1 MNKVLRAAT
10 IRPFELFRDV
20 VNVSYAREIGRKQ
33 AVAVTPGAQVITNIQ
48 RGDCVARSFTYPQGS
63 RHVPA
68 SIGVKTPGGLRA
80 RVQAGQ
86 SVVEG
91 AQTEDLVMTNKIV
104 SASARPMRRSFFMGV
119 ATALLTV
126 LAASAAFGQAP
137 RPAQPAQPARPAPGA
152 PPAQAPAAAQPS
164 PNEPP
169 LQLMNMPQLVFTPWI
184 KMCGKGPEATA
195 KQVCVTQRAATTE
208 MGLPMVQAALIEAE
222 GERKSLTVMVP
233 VGVVLAKGA
242 RITIDQD
249 QPIGSPFSTCFTNG
263 CMAQF
268 EASNDTI
275 AKLKAGQ
282 SLLVQ
287 AVALPN
293 LVMNMA
299 LPLSDFK
306 KANEGP
312 PTDPK
317 VAEEQQKKYQEEL
330 QKRADDARKRLEAQS
345 AQPAK

>member
-1 MNKVLRAAT
+1 
-10 IRPFELFRDV
+10 
-20 VNVSYAREIGRKQ
+20 
-33 AVAVTPGAQVITNIQ
+33 VTPGAQVITNIQ
-48 RGDCVARSFTYPQGS
+48 RGDCVTRSFTYPQGS

-126 LAASAAFGQAP
+126 FAASAAFGQAP